1 MQSRRRKH
9 LWLILSASWVILVL
23 FGAPRLRQLAI
34 PPGLRPRTLTRWPRW
49 LDQELLPSFV
59 GPEELTQD
67 PCPPS
72 CSAHQWWSQRRGCLM
87 ETCFDTSKCQI
98 QDFKVFVYP
107 IGLTQPISEVHHKV
121 LASIEGSRYHTA
133 NPEEACL
140 FILPGDALGPQLLPL
155 WNGGQ
160 NHLIFH
166 LHPGS
171 WPDLGF
177 DPGQAMVARASP
189 TPETF
194 RFGFDVSLPLFPQNY
209 PQKGGS
215 PSQLAYFIPPSGEDL
230 LAFESQLDMWVTDS
244 SNQRDQNAVL
254 IPSDHQGETFKG
266 HRDRPC
272 KQDHTTEQSE
282 DQKRLYNSTFCFI
295 PPNCRLGS
303 FHLLQ
308 ALKAGCIPVLLSR
321 GWELPFSEVID
332 WGTAAIIIDERHLL
346 QIKSA
351 LQELPPARVLALR
364 QQTQFLWDAY
374 FSSVEKIVHTT
385 LEILRDRIFRAASR
399 PWLLWNS
406 PPGGLLVLPT
416 FSTHLGDFP
425 FYYLQRGSHPSDRF
439 SALIWVGSLDPPPL
453 KLIQEVAGSQH
464 CAQILVL
471 WSNDSP
477 PPAQGKW
484 PQTTVPLTVIERRKK
499 KSDRFF
505 PYSTISTDAILS
517 LDAHSSL
524 STSEVDFAFVVWQSF
539 PERIVGF
546 QTRNH
551 FWDETKG
558 SWGYTDQRP
567 NEFSVVLTAA
577 AFYHRYYHNLF
588 THYLPVPLR
597 DLVDELLACE
607 DILMNFLVAE
617 VTKLP
622 PIKVPQR
629 KPLQD
634 VPSPQHPRVEQ
645 QSKKCMNTF
654 ASWFGRMPLVHSQL
668 RLDPVLFKDQVSIL
682 RKKYRHLE
690 RL

>member
-1 MQSRRRKH
+1 MQSRRRKY
-9 LWLILSASWVILVL
+9 LWLIFSASWLLLVL
-23 FGAPRLRQLAI
+23 LGAPRLRQLAI
-34 PPGLRPRTLTRWPRW
+34 PPSLRPRTLTSWPRW
-49 LDQELLPSFV
+49 LDQELLPNFV
-59 GPEELTQD
+59 EPEELTKD

-72 CSAHQWWSQRRGCLM
+72 CSTRQWQRQRPGCLM
-87 ETCFDTSKCQI
+87 ETCFDTSRCQSHG
-98 QDFKVFVYP
+98 FKVFVYP
-107 IGLTQPISEVHHKV
+107 VGLTQPISEIHHKV
-121 LASIEGSRYHTA
+121 LASIEGSGYHTA

-140 FILPGDALGPQLLPL
+140 FVLPGDALSPQLLPL

-177 DPGQAMVARASP
+177 DLGQAMLARASP
-189 TPETF
+189 KPETL
-194 RFGFDVSLPLFPQNY
+194 RLGFDVALPLFPQSY
-209 PQKGGS
+209 PQRGGS
-215 PSQLAYFIPPSGEDL
+215 RGQLAHLIPPPGEDL
-230 LAFESQLDMWVTDS
+230 LAFESQLDARVTGS
-244 SNQRDQNAVL
+244 SNHLDQSTIL
-254 IPSDHQGETFKG
+254 IISDHHGEASEH
-266 HRDRPC
+266 HRDGPC
-272 KQDHTTEQSE
+272 KQDHNTDQSE

-295 PPNCRLGS
+295 PPNCHLGS

-308 ALKAGCIPVLLSR
+308 ALKAGCIPVLLSS

-332 WGTAAIIIDERHLL
+332 WGTATIMIDERHLL
-346 QIKSA
+346 QIKPA
-351 LQELPPARVLALR
+351 LQELPPARILALR

-385 LEILRDRIFRAASR
+385 LEIIRDRIFRAAAR
-399 PWLLWNS
+399 PWLLWNA
-406 PPGGLLVLPT
+406 PPGGLLALPT
-416 FSTHLGDFP
+416 FSTQPGDFP
-425 FYYLQRGSHPSDRF
+425 FYYLQRGSRPSGKF
-439 SALIWVGSLDPPPL
+439 SALIWVGALDQPPL

-477 PPAQGKW
+477 PPPQGKW
-484 PQTTVPLTVIERRKK
+484 PQTTMPLMVIEGRKK

-505 PYSTISTDAILS
+505 PYSAIGTDAILS

-546 QTRNH
+546 QTQSH
-551 FWDETKG
+551 FWDEIKG

-567 NEFSVVLTAA
+567 NEFSMVLMDA
-577 AFYHRYYHNLF
+577 AFYHRYYHVLF
-588 THYLPVPLR
+588 THFLPAPLR
-597 DLVDELLACE
+597 DLVDELSECE

-629 KPLQD
+629 KPLQE
-634 VPSPQHPRVEQ
+634 VLQHAQGEQPSRDCI
-645 QSKKCMNTF
+645 SKF
-654 ASWFGRMPLVHSQL
+654 ASWFGHMPLVHSQL
-668 RLDPVLFKDQVSIL
+668 RLDPVLFKDQVSVL

>member
-1 MQSRRRKH
+1 MQSRRRKY
-9 LWLILSASWVILVL
+9 LWLILSASWLLLILL
-23 FGAPRLRQLAI
+23 AAPRLRQLAI
-34 PPGLRPRTLTRWPRW
+34 PPSLRPKTLTSWPRW
-49 LDQELLPSFV
+49 LDQELLLSFV
-59 GPEELTQD
+59 GPEELSKD

-72 CSAHQWWSQRRGCLM
+72 CSTHQWRNQRLGCLM
-87 ETCFDTSKCQI
+87 ETCFDTSRCQS
-98 QDFKVFVYP
+98 QGFKVFVYP
-107 IGLTQPISEVHHKV
+107 TGLTQPISKVHHKV

-140 FILPGDALGPQLLPL
+140 FVLPGDALGPQLLPL

-194 RFGFDVSLPLFPQNY
+194 RLGFDVSLPLFPQSY
-209 PQKGGS
+209 PQRGGS
-215 PSQLAYFIPPSGEDL
+215 QSQLTHLIPTPGEDL
-230 LAFESQLDMWVTDS
+230 LAFEGQLDMWVTGS
-244 SNQRDQNAVL
+244 YNQRDQNAIL
-254 IPSDHQGETFKG
+254 IPSDRHGETSKG
-266 HRDRPC
+266 HRDGPC
-272 KQDHTTEQSE
+272 KQDQTTEQSE

-308 ALKAGCIPVLLSR
+308 ALKAGCIPVVLSR

-332 WGTAAIIIDERHLL
+332 WGTAAIIIDERHLY
-346 QIKSA
+346 QIKSV
-351 LQELPPARVLALR
+351 LQGLPPARVLALR

-374 FSSVEKIVHTT
+374 FSSVEKIVYTT
-385 LEILRDRIFRAASR
+385 LEIVRDRIFRAASR
-399 PWLLWNS
+399 PRLLWNA
-406 PPGGLLVLPT
+406 PPGGLLALPT

-425 FYYLQRGSHPSDRF
+425 FYYLRHGSRPSGRF
-439 SALIWVGSLDPPPL
+439 SALIWVGSLDQPPV

-464 CAQILVL
+464 CAQ
-471 WSNDSP
+471 
-477 PPAQGKW
+477 
-484 PQTTVPLTVIERRKK
+484 

-505 PYSTISTDAILS
+505 PYSAISTDAILS
-517 LDAHSSL
+517 LDAHSAL
-524 STSEVDFAFVVWQSF
+524 STSEVNFAFVVWQSF

-546 QTRNH
+546 QTRSH

-588 THYLPVPLR
+588 THSLPAPLR
-597 DLVDELLACE
+597 DLVDELSACE

-629 KPLQD
+629 KQLQE
-634 VPSPQHPRVEQ
+634 VLSPQHPRAEQ
-645 QSKKCMNTF
+645 QLKNCINRF

-668 RLDPVLFKDQVSIL
+668 RLDPVLFKDQVSVL

>member
-1 MQSRRRKH
+1 MQSRRRKY
-9 LWLILSASWVILVL
+9 LWLILSASWLLLVL
-23 FGAPRLRQLAI
+23 FGAPRLQQLAI
-34 PPGLRPRTLTRWPRW
+34 PPGLRPKTLTHWPRW

-59 GPEELTQD
+59 GPEELTKD

-72 CSAHQWWSQRRGCLM
+72 CSTHQWRNQQFGCLM
-87 ETCFDTSKCQI
+87 ETCFDTSRCQSHG
-98 QDFKVFVYP
+98 FKVFVYP
-107 IGLTQPISEVHHKV
+107 VGLTQPISEVHHKV
-121 LASIEGSRYHTA
+121 LASIEGSPYHTA

-140 FILPGDALGPQLLPL
+140 FVLTGDALGPQLLPL

-166 LHPGS
+166 IHSGS

-177 DPGQAMVARASP
+177 DPGQAMVAIASP

-194 RFGFDVSLPLFPQNY
+194 RLGFDVSLPLFPQSY
-209 PQKGGS
+209 PQRGGS
-215 PSQLAYFIPPSGEDL
+215 RSQLAHLTPPPREDL
-230 LAFESQLDMWVTDS
+230 LAFEGQLDMWVTGS
-244 SNQRDQNAVL
+244 SNQRDQNAIS
-254 IPSDHQGETFKG
+254 IPSDRHGETKG
-266 HRDRPC
+266 HRDSQC
-272 KQDHTTEQSE
+272 EQDHITEQSE
-282 DQKRLYNSTFCFI
+282 DQKRPYNSTFCFI
-295 PPNCRLGS
+295 PRNCHLGS
-303 FHLLQ
+303 FRLLQ
-308 ALKAGCIPVLLSR
+308 ALKAGCIPVLLNR
-321 GWELPFSEVID
+321 GWQLPFSEVID

-351 LQELPPARVLALR
+351 LQRLTPARVLALR

-385 LEILRDRIFRAASR
+385 LEIL
-399 PWLLWNS
+399 
-406 PPGGLLVLPT
+406 
-416 FSTHLGDFP
+416 
-425 FYYLQRGSHPSDRF
+425 
-439 SALIWVGSLDPPPL
+439 
-453 KLIQEVAGSQH
+453 
-464 CAQILVL
+464 VL

-477 PPAQGKW
+477 TPAQEKW
-484 PQTTVPLTVIERRKK
+484 PQTTVPLTVIEGRKK

-546 QTRNH
+546 QTRSH

-588 THYLPVPLR
+588 THFLPAPLR

-629 KPLQD
+629 KQLQE
-634 VPSPQHPRVEQ
+634 SLQHPSAEQ
-645 QSKKCMNTF
+645 QSNNCINKF

-668 RLDPVLFKDQVSIL
+668 RLDPVLFKDQVSVL